1 MRTIIFFFVALLAI
15 PIVQIA
21 FGAPPQRA
29 GTPVQIDRSDKI
41 IIAVSK
47 HLRGRDIDFLMAPR
61 PERRLKPS

>member
-21 FGAPPQRA
+21 FGPRLERA
-29 GTPVQIDRSDKI
+29 GTPIHIDRSDQI

-47 HLRGRDIDFLMAPR
+47 HLHARDIESPMTPR
-61 PERRLKPS
+61 AERRPKSS